1 MKKINLIK
9 RIFKTQVKQYF
20 SQILIIFLFIIIS
33 ALATASVAWLLD
45 PAIKKIFIEKNKTL
59 LFIIPALII
68 LAFIIKSISIYII
81 KIKTIKISFNVTKN
95 IQSLMA
101 IKILTSDT
109 EFITSKHSGKFISN
123 FTNDTQTLL
132 HVINGIA
139 ISSVKEFFTLLAL
152 MGLMFYQNWKL
163 SLLAIIMIPV
173 AIFFSKKFGKK
184 MGKFVNQSLQA
195 SELFTK
201 FLSEILKATTVIKI
215 FQKEEVEL
223 KNFKNII
230 DNRIKKM
237 TKVERTRLGAAPVM
251 ETITGIAIAIVVL
264 VGGFLSI
271 NNEIEVGS
279 FFSFL
284 TALMLAYQPVRALSG
299 VNIGINEGLAAAKR
313 IYDLLDNQDLVNK
326 NNSLKNINITNK
338 NIEFKNVSFSYPD
351 GTEAIKKIST
361 IIKGGST
368 VALVGKSGSGKTS
381 FINLIPRF
389 YNLSSGTIEIDN
401 HDINKVNLFSLRKE
415 IALVSQD
422 TILFDDSVKANI
434 AYGKANASETE
445 ILEASRNAAADEF
458 IKELPNGYNTII
470 GENGVKLSG
479 GQKQRISIARAMLKN
494 SSIILLDEATSA
506 LDTESE
512 SKIKFA
518 IDNLIKNRTTI
529 IIAHRLS
536 TIKNADKIIVMSRGV
551 IEDEGTHEELLI
563 KSKTYKKLYD
573 QELNNQEN
581 A

>member
-1 MKKINLIK
+1 MEKINLIK
-9 RIFKTQVKQYF
+9 RIFKTQVKQYL
-20 SQILIIFLFIIIS
+20 SQILIIFLFIVVS

-59 LFIIPALII
+59 LFVIPSLII
-68 LAFIIKSISIYII
+68 LAFIVKSISIYII
-81 KIKTIKISFNVTKN
+81 RIKTIKISFNVTKN

-101 IKILTSDT
+101 RKILTSDT

-132 HVINGIA
+132 NVINGIA
-139 ISSVKEFFTLLAL
+139 ITSVKEFFTLIAL

-163 SLLAIIMIPV
+163 SLLAVIMIPV
-173 AIFFSKKFGKK
+173 AAFFSKKFGKK

-201 FLSEILKATTVIKI
+201 FLSEILKATSVIKI
-215 FQKEEVEL
+215 FQKEEIEL

-230 DNRIKKM
+230 DDRIEKM

-264 VGGFLSI
+264 AGGFLSI
-271 NNEIEVGS
+271 KNEIEVGS

-299 VNIGINEGLAAAKR
+299 VNIGINEGLVAAKR
-313 IYDLLDNQDLVNK
+313 IYELLDNQDLVNK
-326 NNSLKNINITNK
+326 NLNLKDLNVTNK
-338 NIEFKNVSFSYPD
+338 DIELKNVSFTYPD
-351 GTEAIKKIST
+351 GTEALKKIST
-361 IIKGGST
+361 KIKGGST

-381 FINLIPRF
+381 FINLIPKF
-389 YNLSSGTIEIDN
+389 YNLSSGSIEIDGQN
-401 HDINKVNLFSLRKE
+401 INEINLHSLRKE

-422 TILFDDSVKANI
+422 TILFDDTVKSNI
-434 AYGKANASETE
+434 AYGKIDANEME
-445 ILEASRNAAADEF
+445 IFEASKNAAADEF

-512 SKIKFA
+512 SKVKFA

-536 TIKNADKIIVMSRGV
+536 TIKNADKIIVMSDGC
-551 IEDEGTHEELLI
+551 IEDEGTHDELLI
-563 KSKTYKKLYD
+563 KSNTYKKLYD
-573 QELNNQEN
+573 QELNNQEH

>member
-1 MKKINLIK
+1 MEKINLIK
-9 RIFKTQVKQYF
+9 RIFKTQVKQYL
-20 SQILIIFLFIIIS
+20 SQILIIFLFIVIS

-59 LFIIPALII
+59 LLVIPGLII

-81 KIKTIKISFNVTKN
+81 RIKTIKISFNVTKN

-101 IKILTSDT
+101 RKILTSDT

-132 HVINGIA
+132 NVINGIA
-139 ISSVKEFFTLLAL
+139 ITSVKEFFTLIAL

-173 AIFFSKKFGKK
+173 AAFFSKKFGRR

-201 FLSEILKATTVIKI
+201 FLSEILKATSVIKI
-215 FQKEEVEL
+215 FQKEEIEL

-230 DNRIKKM
+230 DDRIEKM

-264 VGGFLSI
+264 AGGFLSI
-271 NNEIEVGS
+271 KNEIEVGS

-299 VNIGINEGLAAAKR
+299 VNIGINEGLVAAKR
-313 IYDLLDNQDLVNK
+313 IYALLDNQDLVNK
-326 NNSLKNINITNK
+326 NLSLTDLNVTNK
-338 NIEFKNVSFSYPD
+338 NIEFKNVNFVYPD

-361 IIKGGST
+361 KIRGGST

-381 FINLIPRF
+381 FINLIPKF
-389 YNLSSGTIEIDN
+389 YNLSSGSIEIDN
-401 HDINKVNLFSLRKE
+401 QNINEVNLHSLRKE

-422 TILFDDSVKANI
+422 TILFDDTVKANI
-434 AYGKANASETE
+434 AYGKIDANDKE
-445 ILEASRNAAADEF
+445 ILEASKNAAADEF
-458 IKELPNGYNTII
+458 IKELPNGYDTII

-512 SKIKFA
+512 SKVKFA

-536 TIKNADKIIVMSRGV
+536 TIKNADKIIVMSEGC

-563 KSKTYKKLYD
+563 KSKTYKKLYN
-573 QELNNQEN
+573 QELDNQEH